1 MAFDDLDPVSKLK
14 LGKAFQ
20 WVALAAVAIGVI
32 GGILVALSPTEGTD
46 MTTRQNIL
54 FGIFCCFAPT
64 LLPAIPLMIVGR
76 MMRKAAQPDEAGS
89 LYRGWD

>member
-14 LGKAFQ
+14 LGKTFQ
-20 WVALAAVAIGVI
+20 WIGVAALAVGAIG
-32 GGILVALSPTEGTD
+32 GLLVVLGPDTSD

-64 LLPAIPLMIVGR
+64 LLPAVPMIIVGR
-76 MMRKAAQPDEAGS
+76 MMQKAARSDGSGS
-89 LYRGWD
+89 LYRNWD